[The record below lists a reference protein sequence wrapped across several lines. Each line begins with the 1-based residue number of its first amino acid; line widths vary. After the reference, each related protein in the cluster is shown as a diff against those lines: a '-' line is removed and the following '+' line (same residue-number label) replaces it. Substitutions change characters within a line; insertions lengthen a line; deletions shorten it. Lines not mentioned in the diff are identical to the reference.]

1 MVTDPHLIIQ
11 ILKSPENEALLLQ
24 PYGYRQINRALLQ
37 LCADAVHEIEL
48 AFPWNDYNRQ
58 AYARHFL
65 EGESIMKTPDLPKYP
80 RPYRSWAEF
89 SSSEFGGMQGF
100 AYEPKGLEVYFYVK
114 HKHVPDW
121 VDPLNNRVWYQGK
134 GVISNLESAR
144 SYIASAKQNCI
155 THVFIFTVPNIQC
168 PWLIRKPRKD
178 GSVMTLEEW
187 CDKEG
192 FDYCYKGQEG
202 EWIKS
207 ERRAWLVENTG
218 INLPQL
224 GNHKQTE
231 YIDKLIVDAALF
243 AHKQQ
248 VAHGTMTVQ

>member
-1 MVTDPHLIIQ
+1 
-11 ILKSPENEALLLQ
+11 
-24 PYGYRQINRALLQ
+24 
-37 LCADAVHEIEL
+37 
-48 AFPWNDYNRQ
+48 
-58 AYARHFL
+58 
-65 EGESIMKTPDLPKYP
+65 
-80 RPYRSWAEF
+80 
-89 SSSEFGGMQGF
+89 
-100 AYEPKGLEVYFYVK
+100 
-114 HKHVPDW
+114 
-121 VDPLNNRVWYQGK
+121 
-134 GVISNLESAR
+134 
-144 SYIASAKQNCI
+144 
-155 THVFIFTVPNIQC
+155 
-168 PWLIRKPRKD
+168 
-178 GSVMTLEEW
+178 MTLEEW

-202 EWIKS
+202 KWIKS